1 MRVLSQ
7 VQSSEA
13 QSSEPGFGVS
23 MDPSVDDSRGLER
36 SATGGKKKKKKK
48 KKKVE

>member
-23 MDPSVDDSRGLER
+23 MDPSAEPGLER
-36 SATGGKKKKKKK
+36 SITGGKKKKKKK
-48 KKKVE
+48 KKKVES

>member
-13 QSSEPGFGVS
+13 QSSEPGFGAS
-23 MDPSVDDSRGLER
+23 MDPSADGLER
-36 SATGGKKKKKKK
+36 SITGGKKKKKKK
-48 KKKVE
+48 KKKVES